1 MGTVVVVSFF
11 TQPKEA
17 SHLAH
22 RDRYHHFLKE
32 HTALPEAKKKWK
44 KPVWILT
51 VVWFL
56 CAIGPFA
63 VLGNQTDPAQWPLGI
78 PSLWI
83 WQIAWW
89 IIGCFMMYLL
99 AFKLEMS
106 TVPTSEVESPPQD
119 D

>member
-1 MGTVVVVSFF
+1 MENAGLDSDDSLV
-11 TQPKEA
+11 P
-17 SHLAH
+17 LRH
-22 RDRYHHFLKE
+22 R
-32 HTALPEAKKKWK
+32 
-44 KPVWILT
+44 
-51 VVWFL
+51 
-56 CAIGPFA
+56 PFA

-119 D
+119 A